1 MPKLSSLGGGRKPQ
15 HALVFGSPKTGK
27 TQLIGEL
34 SKEFNIIWFDTEAGS
49 DTLLKLPIEQQERI
63 TLISVLDTIDEPRAH
78 ATIDKIL
85 MGGDFHIC
93 DDHGTVDCTYCTKQM
108 VDRWTDIHIPTS
120 IADGGCETVVVID
133 SLSQLTTSI
142 NSTCNKHLGSS
153 IKLDWAPSR
162 KDKDS
167 MAEYEFQ
174 MKYLNRIMSRIQNA
188 PFHVACTAHEI
199 EAEREDGGVRIVPS
213 IGTKNY
219 AINSAKYFGHVI
231 YMDKI
236 NLQHKAFSD
245 TGYSNRILTGS
256 RLDVALEGMSE
267 MSLLPIFRG
276 EAGVGRNNR
285 MQQASAVL
293 KDVSA
298 TIIGNSGSSSQVA
311 KPTFTLGVK
320 K

>member
-1 MPKLSSLGGGRKPQ
+1 MPKLSEMKGKTAQ
-15 HALVFGSPKTGK
+15 KALVFGPPKTGK
-27 TQLIGEL
+27 TQLIGGL
-34 SKEFNIIWFDTEAGS
+34 SKEFNIIWFDLEAGK

-63 TLISVLDTIDEPRAH
+63 TLISIQDTIEAPRAH
-78 ATIDKIL
+78 ATIDTIIK
-85 MGGDFHIC
+85 GGDFHIC
-93 DDHGTVDCTYCTKQM
+93 DNHGSVKCGICSKDDKAE
-108 VDRWTDIHIPTS
+108 WTDIHIPTS
-120 IADGGCETVVVID
+120 IADGGSETIIVID

-142 NSTCNKHLGSS
+142 NSTCNKHLNSA
-153 IKLDWAPSR
+153 ITIDWAPSR

-174 MKYLNRIMSRIQNA
+174 MKYLNRIMSSIQNA

-236 NLQHKAFSD
+236 NLQHKGFSD

-256 RLDVALEGMSE
+256 RLDVALEGMDE

-276 EAGVGRNNR
+276 EHGIGRGNR
-285 MQQASAVL
+285 QAQATAVL
-293 KDVSA
+293 SNVTN
-298 TIIGNSGSSSQVA
+298 TITNQAGAAS
-311 KPTFTLGVK
+311 KPAFTLPGIGVK

>member
-1 MPKLSSLGGGRKPQ
+1 MAKLSDIPNSNHPQ
-15 HALVFGSPKTGK
+15 KVLVFGSPKTGK

-34 SKEFNIIWFDTEAGS
+34 SKEFNLIWFDIENGA
-49 DTLLKLPIEQQERI
+49 DTLLKLPMDQKERIELISIQDTIEQ
-63 TLISVLDTIDEPRAH
+63 PRAH
-78 ATIDKIL
+78 ATIDKIIK
-85 MGGDFHIC
+85 GGDFRIC
-93 DDHGTVDCTYCTKQM
+93 DDHGSVECPFCTKNM
-108 VDRWTDIHIPTS
+108 VADRWSEIHIPTS
-120 IADGGCETVVVID
+120 IADGGANTIVVID

-142 NSTCNKHLGSS
+142 NSTCNKHLNSS
-153 IKLDWAPSR
+153 ITIDWAPSR

-174 MKYLNRIMSRIQNA
+174 MKYLNRIMSSIQNA

-199 EAEREDGGVRIVPS
+199 EAEREDGSVKIVPS
-213 IGTKNY
+213 IGSKNY

-256 RLDVALEGMSE
+256 RTDVALEGME
-267 MSLLPIFRG
+267 QMSLLPIFRG
-276 EAGVGRNNR
+276 ESGVGRASR
-285 MQQASAVL
+285 KQQAAVTL
-293 KDVSA
+293 GNVTNSINNA
-298 TIIGNSGSSSQVA
+298 NSGTAPA
-311 KPTFTLGVK
+311 KPTFTLGAK

>member
-1 MPKLSSLGGGRKPQ
+1 
-15 HALVFGSPKTGK
+15 
-27 TQLIGEL
+27 
-34 SKEFNIIWFDTEAGS
+34 
-49 DTLLKLPIEQQERI
+49 
-63 TLISVLDTIDEPRAH
+63 
-78 ATIDKIL
+78 
-85 MGGDFHIC
+85 
-93 DDHGTVDCTYCTKQM
+93 
-108 VDRWTDIHIPTS
+108 
-120 IADGGCETVVVID
+120 
-133 SLSQLTTSI
+133 
-142 NSTCNKHLGSS
+142 
-153 IKLDWAPSR
+153 
-162 KDKDS
+162 

-256 RLDVALEGMSE
+256 RLDVALEGMDA

-298 TIIGNSGSSSQVA
+298 TISSQGNQVT
-311 KPTFTLGVK
+311 KPTFTLGAK